1 VLVLEAGTGASNSLV
16 RSLKA
21 DDAPCHVVGASDD
34 RFALRK
40 STADR
45 RYLLPPSGHA
55 DHADAVRRVVEA
67 ERVDLLMP
75 HTDAAVRW
83 AGELGT
89 ALGCRVFLPDKA
101 IIELCQ
107 DKYALARF
115 LRTRG
120 VPTAATYPVTG
131 LGAIPR
137 LFHRLPGGPRRWCR
151 IRTGAGSAGAIPVTS
166 PDQARSWIRY
176 WEEMRG
182 VPATDFTLS
191 EYLPGRDFA
200 CQSLWQDGRLVLI
213 KTCERLAYFWG
224 ASRPSGVSGI
234 AALAKTV
241 VEPRVV
247 EVSRRAIQALDPRV
261 SGAFSV
267 DLKANRVGVPCVTEI
282 NAGRF
287 ITMMS
292 LFDLAG
298 RHNMSRTYVRVA
310 LGDATA
316 ISDPYDAVEDYYF
329 VRDVDTVPA
338 IVHASELFDG
348 FTDARA

>member
-21 DDAPCHVVGASDD
+21 GDAPCYVVGAGDD
-34 RFALRK
+34 RFALGK
-40 STADR
+40 SSADR
-45 RYLLPPSGHA
+45 RYLIPPPGHA
-55 DHADAVRRVVEA
+55 GHVDAVRRVVEA
-67 ERVDLLMP
+67 EHVDLLVP

-83 AGELGT
+83 AAALGS
-89 ALGCRVFLPDKA
+89 ALGCRVFLPDKSV
-101 IIELCQ
+101 IERCQ
-107 DKYALARF
+107 DKYALTRF
-115 LRTRG
+115 LRARG
-120 VPTAATYPVTG
+120 VPTAITYPVTS

-137 LFHRLPGGPRRWCR
+137 LFRRLPGPRRWCR

-166 PDQARSWIRY
+166 PGQARAWIRY

-200 CQSLWQDGRLVLI
+200 CQSLWRDGRLLLI
-213 KTCERLAYFWG
+213 KTCERLSYFGG

-247 EVSRRAIQALDPRV
+247 EVCRRAVAALDPGIT
-261 SGAFSV
+261 GAFSV
-267 DLKANRVGVPCVTEI
+267 DLKANAGGVPCVTEI

-287 ITMMS
+287 ITMMG

-298 RHNMSRTYVRVA
+298 RHNMSRTYVRAALGEPVA
-310 LGDATA
+310 LP
-316 ISDPYDAVEDYYF
+316 DPYDAVEDHYF

-338 IVHASELFDG
+338 VVHAGELFDG